1 MANAP
6 TPNPSLPAADL
17 KVVGLLYGFGAF
29 GFWGLTPIYFKAVGH
44 VPALEVM
51 AHRVVWAML
60 LMFALL
66 LWKQRL
72 RELLRELANP
82 RRLLFYAATALL
94 VSTNWFIFI
103 WAIQQDRLLE
113 ASLGYY
119 INPLVNVFLGMLFL
133 HERLNGWQITAV
145 ALAAIGVLN
154 LVLAHGT
161 FPWIALALAFSFG
174 FYGLLRKKARV
185 DVVLGLTVE
194 TILLTPFAL
203 TFLLLLGADGAFGHG
218 NIETD
223 LLLAAAGIVTAVPL
237 LCFLQATQ
245 RLALSTVGLMQY
257 LAPTLNF
264 LLAVLAY
271 DEPFT
276 VPHVITFVC
285 IWIALAVYSGDAFL
299 THRAQRAIHG
309 MDARE

>member
-6 TPNPSLPAADL
+6 TSSATSPTSESKLA
-17 KVVGLLYGFGAF
+17 GFLYGLGAF

-44 VPALEVM
+44 VPAFEVM

-60 LMFALL
+60 LMCVLL
-66 LWKQRL
+66 AWKHRL
-72 RELLRELANP
+72 RALSLELGNP

-94 VSTNWFIFI
+94 VSTNWFVFI
-103 WAIQQDRLLE
+103 WAIQQNRLLE

-133 HERLNGWQITAV
+133 HERLNVWQIIAV

-154 LVLAHGT
+154 LVLAHGAL
-161 FPWIALALAFSFG
+161 PWVALALAFSFG

-185 DVVLGLTVE
+185 DVMLGLTVE

-203 TFLLLLGADGAFGHG
+203 AFLFLLGADGAFGRG
-218 NIETD
+218 NMGTD

-245 RLALSTVGLMQY
+245 RLPLSTVGLMQY

-264 LLAVLAY
+264 LLAVLLY
-271 DEPFT
+271 GEPFT
-276 VPHVITFVC
+276 LPHLITFVC
-285 IWIALAVYSGDAFL
+285 IWIALAIYSGDAFL
-299 THRAQRAIHG
+299 THRAQRAIQNA
-309 MDARE
+309 DARE

>member
-1 MANAP
+1 MANASSP
-6 TPNPSLPAADL
+6 MSAATVADSKL
-17 KVVGLLYGFGAF
+17 AGFLYGLGAF
-29 GFWGLTPIYFKAVGH
+29 GFWGLTPLYFKAVGH

-51 AHRVVWAML
+51 AHRVIWAML
-60 LMFALL
+60 LMLALL
-66 LWKQRL
+66 LWRRRL
-72 RELLRELANP
+72 RELSRELGNP

-94 VSTNWFIFI
+94 VSINWFIFI
-103 WAIQQDRLLE
+103 WAIQQNRLLE

-133 HERLNGWQITAV
+133 HERLNGWQMLAV

-154 LVLAHGT
+154 LVLAHGV

-185 DVVLGLTVE
+185 DVMSGLTVE
-194 TILLTPFAL
+194 TILLAPLAL
-203 TFLLLLGADGAFGHG
+203 TFLLLLGAHGAFGRG
-218 NIETD
+218 DVGTD
-223 LLLAAAGIVTAVPL
+223 LLLVAAGFVTAVPL

-264 LLAVLAY
+264 LLAVLLY

-276 VPHVITFVC
+276 LSHLITFVC
-285 IWIALAVYSGDAFL
+285 IWIALAIYSGDAFL
-299 THRAQRAIHG
+299 THRARRAIQG
-309 MDARE
+309 ADTRE

>member
-6 TPNPSLPAADL
+6 TPIPPAPAPDSRL
-17 KVVGLLYGFGAF
+17 TGFLYGLGAF
-29 GFWGLTPIYFKAVGH
+29 GFWGLTPIYFKAVGQ

-72 RELLRELANP
+72 RELSLELGNP
-82 RRLLFYAATALL
+82 RRLLFYAVTALL
-94 VSTNWFIFI
+94 VSTNWLIFI
-103 WAIQQDRLLE
+103 WAIQQNRLLE

-133 HERLNGWQITAV
+133 HERLNVRQIVAV
-145 ALAAIGVLN
+145 TLAAIGVLN
-154 LVLAHGT
+154 LMLAHGT

-185 DVVLGLTVE
+185 DVMLGLTVE

-203 TFLLLLGADGAFGHG
+203 AFLVLLGANGAFGRA
-218 NIETD
+218 NMETD

-264 LLAVLAY
+264 LLAVLLY

-276 VPHVITFVC
+276 LSHLITFVC
-285 IWIALAVYSGDAFL
+285 IWIALAIYSGDAFL
-299 THRAQRAIHG
+299 THRAHRAIQST
-309 MDARE
+309 DAGQ

>member
-6 TPNPSLPAADL
+6 TPIPAAPAPDSRL
-17 KVVGLLYGFGAF
+17 TGFLYGLGAF
-29 GFWGLTPIYFKAVGH
+29 GFWGLTPIYFKAVGQ

-51 AHRVVWAML
+51 AHRVGL
-60 LMFALL
+60 
-66 LWKQRL
+66 
-72 RELLRELANP
+72 
-82 RRLLFYAATALL
+82 
-94 VSTNWFIFI
+94 IFI
-103 WAIQQDRLLE
+103 WAIQQNRLLE

-133 HERLNGWQITAV
+133 HERLNVRQIVAV
-145 ALAAIGVLN
+145 TLAAIGVLN
-154 LVLAHGT
+154 LMLAHGT

-185 DVVLGLTVE
+185 DVMLGLTVE

-203 TFLLLLGADGAFGHG
+203 AFLVLLGANGAFGRA
-218 NIETD
+218 NMETD

-264 LLAVLAY
+264 LLAVLLY

-276 VPHVITFVC
+276 LSHLITFVC
-285 IWIALAVYSGDAFL
+285 IWIALAIYSGDAFL
-299 THRAQRAIHG
+299 THRAHRAIQST
-309 MDARE
+309 DAGQ

>member
-1 MANAP
+1 
-6 TPNPSLPAADL
+6 
-17 KVVGLLYGFGAF
+17 
-29 GFWGLTPIYFKAVGH
+29 
-44 VPALEVM
+44 M

-72 RELLRELANP
+72 RELSLELGNP

-94 VSTNWFIFI
+94 VSTNWLIFI
-103 WAIQQDRLLE
+103 WAIQQNRLLE

-133 HERLNGWQITAV
+133 HERLNVRQIVAV
-145 ALAAIGVLN
+145 TLAAIGVLN
-154 LVLAHGT
+154 LMLAHGT

-185 DVVLGLTVE
+185 DVMLGLTVE

-203 TFLLLLGADGAFGHG
+203 AFLVLLGANGAFGRA
-218 NIETD
+218 NMETD

-264 LLAVLAY
+264 LLAVLLY

-276 VPHVITFVC
+276 LSHLITFVC
-285 IWIALAVYSGDAFL
+285 IWIALAIYSGDAFL
-299 THRAQRAIHG
+299 THRAHRAIQST
-309 MDARE
+309 DAGQ